1 MAMKQAKGGSKHGEG
16 DVLSPL
22 TEGKPSKEAGPE
34 NNFGLP
40 RVDVKDPLGFIPGGK

>member
-1 MAMKQAKGGSKHGEG
+1 MNKAKGGSKHGEG

-34 NNFGLP
+34 NNFGIP
-40 RVDVKDPLGFIPGGK
+40 VFDAKDPLGFIPGKK